1 MVARKRWLGWLLGL
15 GFVPRVAT
23 ADDTRFNP
31 LSLSPEDWSLHAQA
45 TFVGQG
51 RLAIR
56 SPYEGANSLQAQGEF
71 KETITMTLFVG
82 RRLWQGAELFASPE
96 ITQGNGLSQTLGIA
110 AFPNGEATRAS
121 TTVPEI
127 SLARLFLRQTIDLGG
142 EEETVA
148 ADPLHFLS
156 SRQSTHLIFTFGKL
170 AAPDIFDL
178 NRYSHDARTQFLSW
192 ALMDNGAWDYPADT
206 KGYTI
211 GGVLELESGPFSVRY
226 GGFMEPKEANGPNL
240 DWTIK
245 NAWAH
250 TVELEGRYLLG
261 GRPGVARLLGYVNR
275 SNAGSYVAALG
286 QNPTSPDVTFTREPR
301 EKYGWGLS
309 VDQELTDD
317 LGAFA
322 RLGWNDGHSE
332 TWAFTEIDRTIA
344 LGLSLRGTRWGRP
357 EDTFGVG
364 AVESTLSYPHR
375 HYLAA
380 SGLGFILGD
389 GALNYSP
396 EIVLETYYEAKIKWI
411 YFTVDYQYV
420 TNPAM
425 NRDRGPVSIFGLR
438 VHWER

>member
-1 MVARKRWLGWLLGL
+1 MVARKRWLGLLLRLAFLPG
-15 GFVPRVAT
+15 VAT
-23 ADDTRFNP
+23 AEEPDFDP

-71 KETITMTLFVG
+71 QETITATLFVG
-82 RRLWQGAELFASPE
+82 RRLWPGAALFASPE
-96 ITQGNGLSQTLGIA
+96 ITQGTGLSQTLGIA

-121 TTVPEI
+121 TMAPEI
-127 SLARLFLRQTIDLGG
+127 SLARLFLRQTINLGG

-148 ADPLHFLS
+148 ADPLHFAGT
-156 SRQSTHLIFTFGKL
+156 RQTTHLILTLGKMS
-170 AAPDIFDL
+170 APDIFDD
-178 NRYSHDARTQFLSW
+178 NRYSHDARTQFLNW
-192 ALMDNGAWDYPADT
+192 ALMETGAWDYPADT

-211 GGVLELESGPFSVRY
+211 GGVIELESGPFSIRY

-250 TVELEGRYLLG
+250 TLELEGRYSLG
-261 GRPGVARLLGYVNR
+261 GRLGVARLLGFVNR

-286 QNPTSPDVTFTREPR
+286 QNPTSPDVTLTREPR
-301 EKYGWGLS
+301 EKYGGGLS
-309 VDQELTDD
+309 IDQDLTDD

-332 TWAFTEIDRTIA
+332 TWAFTEIDRNVA
-344 LGLSLRGTRWGRP
+344 LGLSLRGTRWNRP

-364 AVESTLSYPHR
+364 AVESMLSYPHR
-375 HYLAA
+375 HYLAT
-380 SGLGFILGD
+380 SGLGFIIGD

-396 EIVLETYYEAKIKWI
+396 EIVLETYYSAKLKWI

-420 TNPAM
+420 TNPAY

>member
-1 MVARKRWLGWLLGL
+1 MVAHKLWLGLLLGL
-15 GFVPRVAT
+15 AFFPRLGV
-23 ADDTRFNP
+23 ADDLDWQSLL
-31 LSLSPEDWSLHAQA
+31 LSADDWSIHGQA

-71 KETITMTLFVG
+71 KETITATLFVG
-82 RRLWQGAELFASPE
+82 RRLWQGAELFLSPE
-96 ITQGNGLSQTLGIA
+96 ITQGNGLSQTVGIA

-127 SLARLFLRQTIDLGG
+127 SLARLFLRQTINLWG
-142 EEETVA
+142 EEESVPG
-148 ADPLHFLS
+148 DPLHFASL
-156 SRQSTHLIFTFGKL
+156 RQSTHLILTLGKL
-170 AAPDIFDL
+170 AAPDIFDD
-178 NRYSHDARTQFLSW
+178 NRYSHDARTQFLNW
-192 ALMDNGAWDYPADT
+192 ALMDTGAWDFPADT

-211 GGVLELESGPFSVRY
+211 GGVIELETGPFSFRY

-250 TVELEGRYLLG
+250 TAELEARYSLG
-261 GRPGVARLLGYVNR
+261 GRLGVARLLGFVNR

-286 QNPTSPDVTFTREPR
+286 QNPTSPDITLTREPR
-301 EKYGWGLS
+301 EKYGGALS
-309 VDQELTDD
+309 IDQDLTDD

-332 TWAFTEIDRTIA
+332 TWAFTEIDRNVS
-344 LGLSLRGTRWGRP
+344 LGLSLRGMRWYRP
-357 EDTFGVG
+357 EDTFGVA
-364 AVESTLSYPHR
+364 AVQSFLSYPHR

-380 SGLGFILGD
+380 GGLGFILGD

-396 EIVLETYYEAKIKWI
+396 EIVLETYYQAKLRWV

-420 TNPAM
+420 TNPAY